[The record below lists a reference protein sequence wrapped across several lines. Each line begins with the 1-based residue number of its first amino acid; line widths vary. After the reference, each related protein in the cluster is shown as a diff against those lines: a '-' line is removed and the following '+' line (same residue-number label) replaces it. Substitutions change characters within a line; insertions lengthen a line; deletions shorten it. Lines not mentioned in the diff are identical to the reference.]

1 MSKQPIPD
9 LSTFYYWENF
19 NYVLGYVKKQYQ
31 NLLSDSEILFIQEF
45 ENLSKESQCLYLRLA
60 SRRALW
66 FREEKLTY
74 VEISN
79 IPLRLNELGENG
91 FIRFASKLDSVD
103 LGSILSVF
111 SKKECIAL
119 TSKIAHFPKFT
130 STIAKEHL
138 VDLCKPFGNEL
149 LQELNVMTSR
159 LICPV
164 QLEYFTFIQFLFFG
178 TKFRDMSE
186 FVIRD
191 LGHRQYVV
199 VNEEEFIPYFHSRK
213 EAIEKWKISI
223 WSERFQELS
232 KDSESTYE
240 LVESWNQDILPMYED
255 ISDVAMGSFERA
267 LFSLGRWLERLCYM
281 ELALDIYEPSFS
293 CLSLERRVRILAKLK
308 RIDEAL
314 LLAKL
319 GLEIAFS
326 PKETHFFEDFILK
339 QNSKKHIKVVT
350 QSLKSSPTLLIDIK
364 WKGNVEMGVM
374 HYFENMGYSAH
385 FTENHL
391 WKNVLGILCW
401 DLVFDEKQTG
411 IHHPFQW
418 APSHYSSEGFT
429 LGKEK
434 DFEDKISLL
443 GSIDSFIIYALE
455 IKENHEGKLNPLI
468 DWYTLDI
475 QLIRELVHIVPFES
489 LSKVLRYL
497 WTHLSTHAKGFP
509 DLFIFKDSEYQFIEV
524 KSPTD
529 HLSAIQY
536 FWHDFLIKSGIKFE
550 LYRVVWMD

>member
-1 MSKQPIPD
+1 MIQQPIPD
-9 LSTFYYWENF
+9 LSPFYYWENF

-31 NLLSDSEILFIQEF
+31 NLLSGSEIIFIQDF
-45 ENLSKESQCLYLRLA
+45 ENLPKESQCLYLRLA

-66 FREEKLTY
+66 FREEKLSY
-74 VEISN
+74 GEISQ
-79 IPLRLNELGENG
+79 ISLRINELVENG
-91 FIRFASKLDSVD
+91 FVRFVSTQDSVN
-103 LGSILSVF
+103 LGPILSVF

-119 TSKIAHFPKFT
+119 ASKLAHFPTYASNISKDD
-130 STIAKEHL
+130 L
-138 VDLCKPFGNEL
+138 VHLCKPFSNEL
-149 LQELNVMTSR
+149 LQQLNEISAR

-191 LGHRQYVV
+191 LGHRQYVE
-199 VNEEEFIPYFHSRK
+199 VNEEEFIPYFQTRK
-213 EAIEKWKISI
+213 EAMEKWKISL
-223 WSERFQELS
+223 WRERFQELS
-232 KDSESTYE
+232 KDSGSIYE
-240 LVESWNQDILPMYED
+240 LVGSWNQDILPMYED
-255 ISDVAMGSFERA
+255 ISDVAIGSFERA
-267 LFSLGRWLERLCYM
+267 LFSLGRWLERLGYM
-281 ELALDIYEPSFS
+281 ELALDIYEPS
-293 CLSLERRVRILAKLK
+293 LSGLSFERRVRILAKLK
-308 RIDEAL
+308 RIEEAL

-319 GLEIAFS
+319 GLEFGFS

-339 QNSKKHIKVVT
+339 QNSKKHIKAVT
-350 QSLKSSPTLLIDIK
+350 QSLKLSPTLLIDIK
-364 WKGNVEMGVM
+364 WKGNVEMGVIQ
-374 HYFENMGYSAH
+374 YFENLGYSAH

-391 WKNVLGILCW
+391 WKNILGILCW

-434 DFEDKISLL
+434 DFEEKIGLLASLDL
-443 GSIDSFIIYALE
+443 FFAHALQ
-455 IKENHEGKLNPLI
+455 IKKNHEGKLNPLI

-475 QLIRELVHIVPFES
+475 ELIRELVHRVPQES
-489 LSKVLRYL
+489 LAQVLRYL

-509 DLFIFKDSEYQFIEV
+509 DLFVFKDSEYQFIEV

-536 FWHDFLIKSGIKFE
+536 FWHDFLIKKGIKFE
-550 LYRVVWMD
+550 LYRVAWVD

>member
-1 MSKQPIPD
+1 MIQQPIPD
-9 LSTFYYWENF
+9 LSPFYYWENF

-31 NLLSDSEILFIQEF
+31 NLLSDSEIIFIQDF
-45 ENLSKESQCLYLRLA
+45 ENLPKESQCLYLRLA
-60 SRRALW
+60 SRRATW
-66 FREEKLTY
+66 FREEKLNY
-74 VEISN
+74 GEISQ
-79 IPLRLNELGENG
+79 ISLRINELVENG
-91 FIRFASKLDSVD
+91 FVRFVSTQDSAN
-103 LGSILSVF
+103 LGPILSIF

-119 TSKIAHFPKFT
+119 ASKLANFPKYT
-130 STIAKEHL
+130 SNISKDDL
-138 VDLCKPFGNEL
+138 VNLCKPFGIEL
-149 LQELNVMTSR
+149 FQELTEITSR
-159 LICPV
+159 LICLV

-191 LGHRQYVV
+191 LGHRQYVE
-199 VNEEEFIPYFHSRK
+199 VNEEEFIPYFQTRK
-213 EAIEKWKISI
+213 EAIEKWKISL
-223 WSERFQELS
+223 WRERFQELS
-232 KDSESTYE
+232 RDSASTYE
-240 LVESWNQDILPMYED
+240 LVGSWNQDILPMYED
-255 ISDVAMGSFERA
+255 ISDVAIGSFERA
-267 LFSLGRWLERLCYM
+267 LFSLGRWLERLGFLEM
-281 ELALDIYEPSFS
+281 ALDIYEPSLS
-293 CLSLERRVRILAKLK
+293 SLSLERRVRILAKLK
-308 RIDEAL
+308 RIEEAL
-314 LLAKL
+314 MWANV

-326 PKETHFFEDFILK
+326 PKEIHFFEDFILK
-339 QNSKKHIKVVT
+339 QNSKKHIKAVT

-374 HYFENMGYSAH
+374 HYFENLGYSAH

-391 WKNVLGILCW
+391 WKNVLGLISW
-401 DLVFDEKQTG
+401 DLIFDEKQTG
-411 IHHPFQW
+411 MHHPFQW
-418 APSHYSSEGFT
+418 APSHYSSDGFT

-475 QLIRELVHIVPFES
+475 QLIRELVLRVPFES
-489 LSKVLRYL
+489 LSTILRYL

-536 FWHDFLIKSGIKFE
+536 FWHDYLIKAGIETE
-550 LYRVVWMD
+550 LYRVVWID

>member
-74 VEISN
+74 VEISI

-191 LGHRQYVV
+191 LGHRQYVE
-199 VNEEEFIPYFHSRK
+199 VNEEEFIPYFQTRK
-213 EAIEKWKISI
+213 EAMEKWKISL
-223 WSERFQELS
+223 WRERFQELS
-232 KDSESTYE
+232 KDSGSTYE
-240 LVESWNQDILPMYED
+240 LVGSWNQDILPMYED
-255 ISDVAMGSFERA
+255 ISDVAIGSFERA
-267 LFSLGRWLERLCYM
+267 LFSLGRWLERLGHM
-281 ELALDIYEPSFS
+281 ELALDIYEPS
-293 CLSLERRVRILAKLK
+293 LSGLSFERRVRILAKLK
-308 RIDEAL
+308 RIEEAL

-319 GLEIAFS
+319 GLEFGFS

-339 QNSKKHIKVVT
+339 QNSKKHIKAVT
-350 QSLKSSPTLLIDIK
+350 QSLKLSPTLLIDIK
-364 WKGNVEMGVM
+364 WKGNVEMGVIQ
-374 HYFENMGYSAH
+374 YFENLGYSAH

-391 WKNVLGILCW
+391 WKNILGILCW

-434 DFEDKISLL
+434 DFEEKIGLLASLDL
-443 GSIDSFIIYALE
+443 FFAHALQ
-455 IKENHEGKLNPLI
+455 IKKNHEGKLNPLI

-475 QLIRELVHIVPFES
+475 ELIRELVHRVPQES
-489 LSKVLRYL
+489 LAQVLRYL

-509 DLFIFKDSEYQFIEV
+509 DLFVFKDSEYQFIEV

>member
-1 MSKQPIPD
+1 MIQQPIPD
-9 LSTFYYWENF
+9 LSPFYYWENF

-31 NLLSDSEILFIQEF
+31 NLLSGSEIIFIQDF

-60 SRRALW
+60 SRRACW
-66 FREEKLTY
+66 FREEKLSY
-74 VEISN
+74 GEISQ
-79 IPLRLNELGENG
+79 ISLRINELVENG
-91 FIRFASKLDSVD
+91 FVRFVSTQDSVN
-103 LGSILSVF
+103 LGPILSVF

-119 TSKIAHFPKFT
+119 VSKLPHFPKYP
-130 STIAKEHL
+130 SNISKDDL
-138 VDLCKPFGNEL
+138 VHLCKPFGNEL
-149 LQELNVMTSR
+149 LQQLNEISAR

-191 LGHRQYVV
+191 LGHRQYVE
-199 VNEEEFIPYFHSRK
+199 VNEEEFIPYFQTRK
-213 EAIEKWKISI
+213 EAMEKWKISL
-223 WSERFQELS
+223 WRERFQELS
-232 KDSESTYE
+232 KDSASTYE
-240 LVESWNQDILPMYED
+240 LVGSWNQDILPMYED
-255 ISDVAMGSFERA
+255 ISDVAIGSFERA
-267 LFSLGRWLERLCYM
+267 LFSLGRWLERLGHM
-281 ELALDIYEPSFS
+281 ELALDIYEPS
-293 CLSLERRVRILAKLK
+293 LSGLSFERRVRILAKLK
-308 RIDEAL
+308 RIEEAL

-319 GLEIAFS
+319 GLEFGFS

-339 QNSKKHIKVVT
+339 QNSKKHIKAVT
-350 QSLKSSPTLLIDIK
+350 QSLKLSPTLLINIK
-364 WKGNVEMGVM
+364 WKGNVEMGVIQ
-374 HYFENMGYSAH
+374 YFENLGYSAH

-391 WKNVLGILCW
+391 WKNILGILCW

-434 DFEDKISLL
+434 DFEEKIGLLASLDL
-443 GSIDSFIIYALE
+443 FFAHALQ
-455 IKENHEGKLNPLI
+455 IKKTHEGKLNPLI

-475 QLIRELVHIVPFES
+475 ELIRELVHRVPQES
-489 LSKVLRYL
+489 LAQVLRYL

-509 DLFIFKDSEYQFIEV
+509 DLFVFKDSEYQFIEV

-536 FWHDFLIKSGIKFE
+536 FWHDFLINKGIKFE
-550 LYRVVWMD
+550 LYRVAWVD

>member
-74 VEISN
+74 VEISI

-223 WSERFQELS
+223 WRERFQELS

-267 LFSLGRWLERLCYM
+267 LFSLGRWLERLGHM
-281 ELALDIYEPSFS
+281 ELALDIYEPS
-293 CLSLERRVRILAKLK
+293 LSGLSFERRVRILAKLK
-308 RIDEAL
+308 RIEEAL

-319 GLEIAFS
+319 GLEFGFS

-339 QNSKKHIKVVT
+339 QNSKKHIKAVT
-350 QSLKSSPTLLIDIK
+350 QSLKLSPTLLIDIK
-364 WKGNVEMGVM
+364 WKGNVEMGVIQ
-374 HYFENMGYSAH
+374 YFENLGYSAH

-391 WKNVLGILCW
+391 WKNILGILCW

-434 DFEDKISLL
+434 DFEEKIGLLASLDL
-443 GSIDSFIIYALE
+443 FFAHALQ
-455 IKENHEGKLNPLI
+455 IKKNHEGKLNPLI

-475 QLIRELVHIVPFES
+475 ELIRELVHRVPQES
-489 LSKVLRYL
+489 LAQVLRYL

-509 DLFIFKDSEYQFIEV
+509 DLFVFKDSEYQFIEV

-536 FWHDFLIKSGIKFE
+536 FWHDFLINKGIKFE
-550 LYRVVWMD
+550 LYRVAWVD

>member
-1 MSKQPIPD
+1 MIQKPIPD
-9 LSTFYYWENF
+9 LSPFYYWENF

-31 NLLSDSEILFIQEF
+31 NLLSDSEITFIQDF

-60 SRRALW
+60 SRRATW
-66 FREEKLTY
+66 FREEKLSY
-74 VEISN
+74 GEISN
-79 IPLRLNELGENG
+79 IPLCLNELGENG
-91 FIRFASKLDSVD
+91 FIRFASTQDSVN
-103 LGSILSVF
+103 LGPILSVF

-119 TSKIAHFPKFT
+119 ASNLPHFPKYP
-130 STIAKEHL
+130 SNISKDDL
-138 VDLCKPFGNEL
+138 VDLCKPFGIEILKEMNKI
-149 LQELNVMTSR
+149 SGR

-191 LGHRQYVV
+191 LGHRQYVE
-199 VNEEEFIPYFHSRK
+199 VNEEEFIPYFQSRK
-213 EAIEKWKISI
+213 EAVEKWKISL
-223 WSERFQELS
+223 WRERFQELS
-232 KDSESTYE
+232 KDSASTFE
-240 LVESWNQDILPMYED
+240 LVESWNQDILPMYDD
-255 ISDVAMGSFERA
+255 ISDVAVGSFERA
-267 LFSLGRWLERLCYM
+267 LFSLGRWLERLGFLEM
-281 ELALDIYEPSFS
+281 ALDIYEPSLS
-293 CLSLERRVRILAKLK
+293 GLSLERRVRILAKLK
-308 RIDEAL
+308 RIEEAL
-314 LLAKL
+314 MWANV
-319 GLEIAFS
+319 GIEIAFS
-326 PKETHFFEDFILK
+326 PKEIHFFEDFIIK
-339 QNSKKHIKVVT
+339 QNSKKHIKAVT

-374 HYFENMGYSAH
+374 HYFENLGYSAH

-391 WKNVLGILCW
+391 WKNILGIIGW
-401 DLVFDEKQTG
+401 DLIFDEKQTG
-411 IHHPFQW
+411 MHHPFQW
-418 APSHYSSEGFT
+418 APSHYSSDGFT
-429 LGKEK
+429 IGKEK

-475 QLIRELVHIVPFES
+475 QLIRELVRRVPFES
-489 LSKVLRYL
+489 LSTVLRYL

-529 HLSAIQY
+529 HLSAIQH
-536 FWHDFLIKSGIKFE
+536 FWHDYLKRTGIETE
-550 LYRVVWMD
+550 LYRVVWID

>member
-31 NLLSDSEILFIQEF
+31 NLLSDSEIIFIQDF
-45 ENLSKESQCLYLRLA
+45 ENLPKESQCLYLRLA

-111 SKKECIAL
+111 SKKECISL
-119 TSKIAHFPKFT
+119 TSKLAHFPKYS
-130 STIAKEHL
+130 STISKDHL
-138 VDLCKPFGNEL
+138 VDLCKPFSYEIM
-149 LQELNVMTSR
+149 QVLNGMAGQ

-191 LGHRQYVV
+191 LGHRQYVAV
-199 VNEEEFIPYFHSRK
+199 DEEEFVPYFQSRK
-213 EAIEKWKISI
+213 EAIEKWKISL
-223 WSERFQELS
+223 WRENFYEMS
-232 KDSESTYE
+232 KDSASIDE
-240 LVESWNQDILPMYED
+240 LVQSWNQDILPMYVD

-267 LFSLGRWLERLCYM
+267 LFSLGRWLERLGYM
-281 ELALDIYEPSFS
+281 ELALDIYEPSLS
-293 CLSLERRVRILAKLK
+293 GLSLERRVRILAKLK
-308 RIDEAL
+308 RMEEAL

-319 GLEIAFS
+319 GLEIGFS
-326 PKETHFFEDFILK
+326 PKETHFFEDFVLK
-339 QNSKKHIKVVT
+339 QNSKKHIKAVT
-350 QSLKSSPTLLIDIK
+350 QSLKLSPTLLIDIK
-364 WKGNVEMGVM
+364 WKGNVELGVID
-374 HYFENMGYSAH
+374 YFENMGYSAH

-418 APSHYSSEGFT
+418 APSHYSSDGFT

-434 DFEDKISLL
+434 DFEEKMGLLASL
-443 GSIDSFIIYALE
+443 DSLIAHALY

-475 QLIRELVHIVPFES
+475 ELIRELVRRVPQES
-489 LSKVLRYL
+489 LAHVFRYL

-509 DLFIFKDSEYQFIEV
+509 DLFVYKDSEYQFIEV

-550 LYRVVWMD
+550 LYRVIWMD

>member
-31 NLLSDSEILFIQEF
+31 NLLSDSEIIFIQDF
-45 ENLSKESQCLYLRLA
+45 ENLPKESQCLYLRLA

-79 IPLRLNELGENG
+79 ISLSLDELGEKG

-119 TSKIAHFPKFT
+119 TSKLAHFPKYS
-130 STIAKEHL
+130 STISKDHL
-138 VDLCKPFGNEL
+138 VDLCKPFSYEIMQLLNEMAG
-149 LQELNVMTSR
+149 Q

-191 LGHRQYVV
+191 LGHRQYVAV
-199 VNEEEFIPYFHSRK
+199 DEEEFVPYFQSRK
-213 EAIEKWKISI
+213 EAVEKWKISL
-223 WSERFQELS
+223 WRENFYEMS
-232 KDSESTYE
+232 KDPASIDE
-240 LVESWNQDILPMYED
+240 LVQSWNQDILPMYVD

-267 LFSLGRWLERLCYM
+267 LFSLGRWLERLGHL
-281 ELALDIYEPSFS
+281 ELALDIYEPSLS
-293 CLSLERRVRILAKLK
+293 GLSLERRVRILAKLK
-308 RIDEAL
+308 RIEEAL

-319 GLEIAFS
+319 GLEIGFP
-326 PKETHFFEDFILK
+326 PKETHFFEDFVLK
-339 QNSKKHIKVVT
+339 QNSKKHIKAVT
-350 QSLKSSPTLLIDIK
+350 QSLKLSPTLLIDIK
-364 WKGNVEMGVM
+364 WKGNVELGVID
-374 HYFENMGYSAH
+374 YFENMGYSAH

-401 DLVFDEKQTG
+401 DLVFDENQTG

-434 DFEDKISLL
+434 DFEEKMGLLASLDL
-443 GSIDSFIIYALE
+443 FFAHALH

-468 DWYTLDI
+468 DWYTFDI
-475 QLIRELVHIVPFES
+475 ELIKELVHRVPQES
-489 LSKVLRYL
+489 LAHVLRYL

-509 DLFIFKDSEYQFIEV
+509 DLFVFKDSEYQFIEV

-536 FWHDFLIKSGIKFE
+536 FWHDFLIKTGIKFE
-550 LYRVVWMD
+550 LYRVAWAD

>member
-1 MSKQPIPD
+1 MIKQPIPD
-9 LSTFYYWENF
+9 LSPFYYWENF
-19 NYVLGYVKKQYQ
+19 NYVLGYVKKQYK
-31 NLLSDSEILFIQEF
+31 NLLSDSEIIFIHDF
-45 ENLSKESQCLYLRLA
+45 ENLPKESQCLYLRLA

-79 IPLRLNELGENG
+79 ISLSLDELGEKG
-91 FIRFASKLDSVD
+91 FIRFASTQDSINLV
-103 LGSILSVF
+103 SILSVF

-119 TSKIAHFPKFT
+119 TSKLAHFPKYS
-130 STIAKEHL
+130 STISKEHL
-138 VDLCKPFGNEL
+138 VDLCRPFSLEIM
-149 LQELNVMTSR
+149 QVLNGIASR

-191 LGHRQYVV
+191 LGHRQYVA
-199 VNEEEFIPYFHSRK
+199 VNEEEFVPYFQTRK
-213 EAIEKWKISI
+213 EAVEKWKISL
-223 WSERFQELS
+223 WRENFYEMS
-232 KDSESTYE
+232 KDPASIDE
-240 LVESWNQDILPMYED
+240 LVQSWNQDILPMYVD

-267 LFSLGRWLERLCYM
+267 LFSLGRWLERHGCM
-281 ELALDIYEPSFS
+281 ELALDIYEPSLS
-293 CLSLERRVRILAKLK
+293 GLSLERRVRILAKLK
-308 RIDEAL
+308 RIEAAL

-319 GLEIAFS
+319 GLEIGFS

-339 QNSKKHIKVVT
+339 QNSKKHIKAVT
-350 QSLKSSPTLLIDIK
+350 QSLKLSPTILIDIK
-364 WKGNVEMGVM
+364 WKGNVELGVID
-374 HYFENMGYSAH
+374 YFENMGYSAH

-401 DLVFDEKQTG
+401 DLVFDENQTG

-429 LGKEK
+429 VGKEK
-434 DFEDKISLL
+434 DFEEKMGLLASLDL
-443 GSIDSFIIYALE
+443 FFAHALH

-475 QLIRELVHIVPFES
+475 ELIRELVHRVPQES
-489 LSKVLRYL
+489 LALVLRYL

-509 DLFIFKDSEYQFIEV
+509 DLFVFKDSEYQFIEV

-536 FWHDFLIKSGIKFE
+536 FWHDFLIKTGVKFE
-550 LYRVVWMD
+550 LYRVAWTD

>member
-267 LFSLGRWLERLCYM
+267 LFSLGRWLERLGCM
-281 ELALDIYEPSFS
+281 EL
-293 CLSLERRVRILAKLK
+293 
-308 RIDEAL
+308 
-314 LLAKL
+314 
-319 GLEIAFS
+319 
-326 PKETHFFEDFILK
+326 
-339 QNSKKHIKVVT
+339 
-350 QSLKSSPTLLIDIK
+350 
-364 WKGNVEMGVM
+364 
-374 HYFENMGYSAH
+374 
-385 FTENHL
+385 
-391 WKNVLGILCW
+391 
-401 DLVFDEKQTG
+401 
-411 IHHPFQW
+411 
-418 APSHYSSEGFT
+418 
-429 LGKEK
+429 
-434 DFEDKISLL
+434 
-443 GSIDSFIIYALE
+443 
-455 IKENHEGKLNPLI
+455 
-468 DWYTLDI
+468 TLDK
-475 QLIRELVHIVPFES
+475 
-489 LSKVLRYL
+489 LSKG
-497 WTHLSTHAKGFP
+497 T
-509 DLFIFKDSEYQFIEV
+509 I
-524 KSPTD
+524 
-529 HLSAIQY
+529 
-536 FWHDFLIKSGIKFE
+536 
-550 LYRVVWMD
+550 

>member
-9 LSTFYYWENF
+9 LAPFYYWENF

-31 NLLSDSEILFIQEF
+31 NLLSDSENSFIRDF
-45 ENLSKESQCLYLRLA
+45 ENLPKESQCLYLRLA

-66 FREEKLTY
+66 FREEKLSY

-91 FIRFASKLDSVD
+91 FVRFASTLDSVD

-119 TSKIAHFPKFT
+119 TSTLASFPTYAT
-130 STIAKEHL
+130 SISKDDL
-138 VDLCKPFGNEL
+138 VNLCKPFSSEIMQG
-149 LQELNVMTSR
+149 LNGMAGR
-159 LICPV
+159 LICPG

-191 LGHRQYVV
+191 LGHRQYVA
-199 VNEEEFIPYFHSRK
+199 VNEEELVPYFQTRK
-213 EAIEKWKISI
+213 EAIEKWKISL
-223 WSERFQELS
+223 WRENFHEKS
-232 KDSESTYE
+232 KDSTSIFE
-240 LVESWNQDILPMYED
+240 LVQSWNLEILPMLPT
-255 ISDVAMGSFERA
+255 ISDVAVGSFERA
-267 LFSLGRWLERLCYM
+267 LFSLGRWLERQGYL
-281 ELALDIYEPSFS
+281 ELALDIYEPSLS

-308 RIDEAL
+308 RIEEAL
-314 LLAKL
+314 MLANV
-319 GLEIAFS
+319 GLELSVS

-339 QNSKKHIKVVT
+339 QNSKRHIKAVT
-350 QSLKSSPTLLIDIK
+350 QSLKSSPTLLIDIQ
-364 WKGNVEMGVM
+364 WKGNVEMGVIQ
-374 HYFENMGYSAH
+374 YFENLGYSAH

-391 WKNVLGILCW
+391 WKNILGLIGW
-401 DLVFDEKQTG
+401 DLIFDKNQTG
-411 IHHPFQW
+411 MHHPFQW
-418 APSHYSSEGFT
+418 APSHYSSDGFT
-429 LGKEK
+429 VGKEK
-434 DFEDKISLL
+434 DFEEKICLL
-443 GSIDSFIIYALE
+443 ASPDIFMAHASE
-455 IKENHEGKLNPLI
+455 IMKNHEGKLNPLI

-475 QLIRELVHIVPFES
+475 PLILELVRQISFES

-497 WTHLSTHAKGFP
+497 WTHVSTHAKGFP

-536 FWHDFLIKSGIKFE
+536 FWHDFLRKAGIE
-550 LYRVVWMD
+550 TQLCRVVWTD

>member
-1 MSKQPIPD
+1 MIQKPIPD
-9 LSTFYYWENF
+9 LSPFYYWENF

-31 NLLSDSEILFIQEF
+31 NLLSDSEITFIQDF

-60 SRRALW
+60 SRRATW
-66 FREEKLTY
+66 FREEKLSY
-74 VEISN
+74 GEISN
-79 IPLRLNELGENG
+79 IPLCLNELGENG
-91 FIRFASKLDSVD
+91 FIRFASTQDSVN
-103 LGSILSVF
+103 LGPILSVF

-119 TSKIAHFPKFT
+119 ASNLPHFPKYP
-130 STIAKEHL
+130 SNISKDDL
-138 VDLCKPFGNEL
+138 VDLCKPFGIEILKEMNKIS
-149 LQELNVMTSR
+149 TR

-191 LGHRQYVV
+191 LGLRQYVE
-199 VNEEEFIPYFHSRK
+199 VNEEEFIPYFQTRK
-213 EAIEKWKISI
+213 EAVEKWKISL
-223 WSERFQELS
+223 WRERFQELS
-232 KDSESTYE
+232 KDSASTFE
-240 LVESWNQDILPMYED
+240 LVESWNQDILPMYDD
-255 ISDVAMGSFERA
+255 ISDVALGSFERA
-267 LFSLGRWLERLCYM
+267 LFSLGRWLERLGFLEM
-281 ELALDIYEPSFS
+281 ALDIYEPSLS
-293 CLSLERRVRILAKLK
+293 SLSLERRVRILAKLK
-308 RIDEAL
+308 RIEEAL
-314 LLAKL
+314 MWANV
-319 GLEIAFS
+319 GIEIAFS
-326 PKETHFFEDFILK
+326 PKEIHFFEDFILK
-339 QNSKKHIKVVT
+339 QNSKKHIKAVT

-374 HYFENMGYSAH
+374 HYFENLGYSAH

-391 WKNVLGILCW
+391 WKNILGIIGW
-401 DLVFDEKQTG
+401 DLIFDENQTG
-411 IHHPFQW
+411 MHHPFQW
-418 APSHYSSEGFT
+418 APSHYSSDVFT
-429 LGKEK
+429 IGKEK

-475 QLIRELVHIVPFES
+475 QLIRELVHRVPFES
-489 LSKVLRYL
+489 LSTVLRYL

-536 FWHDFLIKSGIKFE
+536 FWHDYLKRTGIETE
-550 LYRVVWMD
+550 LYRVVWID

>member
-1 MSKQPIPD
+1 M
-9 LSTFYYWENF
+9 
-19 NYVLGYVKKQYQ
+19 
-31 NLLSDSEILFIQEF
+31 
-45 ENLSKESQCLYLRLA
+45 
-60 SRRALW
+60 
-66 FREEKLTY
+66 
-74 VEISN
+74 
-79 IPLRLNELGENG
+79 GENG

-111 SKKECIAL
+111 SKKECISL
-119 TSKIAHFPKFT
+119 TSKLAHFPKYS
-130 STIAKEHL
+130 STISKDHL
-138 VDLCKPFGNEL
+138 VDLCKPFSYEIM
-149 LQELNVMTSR
+149 QVLNGMAGQ

-191 LGHRQYVV
+191 LGHRQYVAV
-199 VNEEEFIPYFHSRK
+199 DEEEFVPYFQSRK
-213 EAIEKWKISI
+213 EAIEKWKISL
-223 WSERFQELS
+223 WRENFYEMS
-232 KDSESTYE
+232 KDSASIDE
-240 LVESWNQDILPMYED
+240 LVQSWNQDILPMYVD

-267 LFSLGRWLERLCYM
+267 LFSLGRWLERLGYM
-281 ELALDIYEPSFS
+281 ELALDIYEPSLS
-293 CLSLERRVRILAKLK
+293 GLSLERRVRILAKLK
-308 RIDEAL
+308 RMEEAL

-319 GLEIAFS
+319 GLEIGFS
-326 PKETHFFEDFILK
+326 PKETHFFEDFVLK
-339 QNSKKHIKVVT
+339 QNSKKHIKAVT
-350 QSLKSSPTLLIDIK
+350 QSLKLSPTLLIDIK
-364 WKGNVEMGVM
+364 WKGNVELGVID
-374 HYFENMGYSAH
+374 YFENMGYSAH

-418 APSHYSSEGFT
+418 APSHYSSDGFT

-434 DFEDKISLL
+434 DFEEKMGLLASL
-443 GSIDSFIIYALE
+443 DSLIAHALY

-475 QLIRELVHIVPFES
+475 ELIRELVRRVPQES
-489 LSKVLRYL
+489 LAHVFRYL

-509 DLFIFKDSEYQFIEV
+509 DLFVYKDSEYQFIEV

-550 LYRVVWMD
+550 LYRVIWMD

>member
-199 VNEEEFIPYFHSRK
+199 VNEEEFIPYFQSRK

-223 WSERFQELS
+223 WRERFQELS

-267 LFSLGRWLERLCYM
+267 LFSLGRWLERLGYM

-475 QLIRELVHIVPFES
+475 QLIQ
-489 LSKVLRYL
+489 VLL
-497 WTHLSTHAKGFP
+497 
-509 DLFIFKDSEYQFIEV
+509 
-524 KSPTD
+524 
-529 HLSAIQY
+529 
-536 FWHDFLIKSGIKFE
+536 
-550 LYRVVWMD
+550 

>member
-1 MSKQPIPD
+1 MSKKPISD

-31 NLLSDSEILFIQEF
+31 NLLSDSEIIFIQDF
-45 ENLSKESQCLYLRLA
+45 ENLPKESQCLYLRLA

-79 IPLRLNELGENG
+79 ISLSLDELGEKG
-91 FIRFASKLDSVD
+91 FIRFASKLDFVD

-119 TSKIAHFPKFT
+119 TSKLAHFPKYS
-130 STIAKEHL
+130 STISKDHL
-138 VDLCKPFGNEL
+138 VDLCKPFSYEIM
-149 LQELNVMTSR
+149 QVLNGIASR

-191 LGHRQYVV
+191 LGHRQYVAV
-199 VNEEEFIPYFHSRK
+199 DEEEFVPYFQSRK
-213 EAIEKWKISI
+213 EAVEKWKISL
-223 WSERFQELS
+223 WRENFYEMS
-232 KDSESTYE
+232 KDPATIDE
-240 LVESWNQDILPMYED
+240 LVQSWNRDILPMYVD

-267 LFSLGRWLERLCYM
+267 LFSLGRWLERLGHL
-281 ELALDIYEPSFS
+281 ELALDIYEPSLS
-293 CLSLERRVRILAKLK
+293 GLSLERRVRILAKLK
-308 RIDEAL
+308 RIEEAL

-319 GLEIAFS
+319 GLEIGFS
-326 PKETHFFEDFILK
+326 PKETHFFNDFILK
-339 QNSKKHIKVVT
+339 QNSKKHIKAVT
-350 QSLKSSPTLLIDIK
+350 QSLKLSPTLLIDIK
-364 WKGNVEMGVM
+364 WKGNVELGVID
-374 HYFENMGYSAH
+374 YFENLGYSAH

-391 WKNVLGILCW
+391 WKNILGILCW
-401 DLVFDEKQTG
+401 DLVFDENQTG

-434 DFEDKISLL
+434 DFEEKMGLLASLDL
-443 GSIDSFIIYALE
+443 FFAHALH

-475 QLIRELVHIVPFES
+475 ELIRELVHRVPQES
-489 LSKVLRYL
+489 LALVLRYL

-509 DLFIFKDSEYQFIEV
+509 DLFVFKDSEYQFIEV

-536 FWHDFLIKSGIKFE
+536 FWHDFLIKTGIKFE
-550 LYRVVWMD
+550 LYRVAWAD

>member
-1 MSKQPIPD
+1 MIQQPIPD
-9 LSTFYYWENF
+9 LSPFYYWENF

-31 NLLSDSEILFIQEF
+31 NLLSGSEIIFIQDF
-45 ENLSKESQCLYLRLA
+45 ENLPKESQCLYLRLA
-60 SRRALW
+60 SRRARW
-66 FREEKLTY
+66 FREEKLSY
-74 VEISN
+74 GEISQ
-79 IPLRLNELGENG
+79 ISLRINELVENG
-91 FIRFASKLDSVD
+91 FVRFVSTQDSVN
-103 LGSILSVF
+103 LGPILSVF

-119 TSKIAHFPKFT
+119 VSKLPHFPKYP
-130 STIAKEHL
+130 SNISKDDL
-138 VDLCKPFGNEL
+138 VHLCKPFGNEL
-149 LQELNVMTSR
+149 LQQLNEISAR

-191 LGHRQYVV
+191 LGHRQYVE
-199 VNEEEFIPYFHSRK
+199 VNEEEFIPYFQTRK
-213 EAIEKWKISI
+213 EAMEKWKISL
-223 WSERFQELS
+223 WRERFQELS
-232 KDSESTYE
+232 KDSASTYE
-240 LVESWNQDILPMYED
+240 LVGSWNQDILPMYED
-255 ISDVAMGSFERA
+255 ISDVAIGSFERA
-267 LFSLGRWLERLCYM
+267 LFSLGRWLERLGHM
-281 ELALDIYEPSFS
+281 ELALDIYEPS
-293 CLSLERRVRILAKLK
+293 LSGLSFERRVRILAKLK
-308 RIDEAL
+308 RIEEAL

-319 GLEIAFS
+319 GLEFGFS

-339 QNSKKHIKVVT
+339 QNSKKHIKAVT
-350 QSLKSSPTLLIDIK
+350 QSLKLSPTLLIDIK
-364 WKGNVEMGVM
+364 WKGNVEMGVIQ
-374 HYFENMGYSAH
+374 YFENLGYSAH

-391 WKNVLGILCW
+391 WKNILGILCW

-434 DFEDKISLL
+434 DFEEKIGLLASLDL
-443 GSIDSFIIYALE
+443 FFAHALQ
-455 IKENHEGKLNPLI
+455 IKKTHEGKLNPLI

-475 QLIRELVHIVPFES
+475 ELIRELVHRVPQES
-489 LSKVLRYL
+489 LAQVLRYL

-509 DLFIFKDSEYQFIEV
+509 DLFVFKDSEYQFIEV

-536 FWHDFLIKSGIKFE
+536 FWHDFLIHKGIKFE
-550 LYRVVWMD
+550 LYRVAWVD

>member
-1 MSKQPIPD
+1 MIKQPIPD
-9 LSTFYYWENF
+9 LSPFYYWENF
-19 NYVLGYVKKQYQ
+19 NYVLGYVKKQYK
-31 NLLSDSEILFIQEF
+31 NLLSDSEIIFIHDF
-45 ENLSKESQCLYLRLA
+45 ENLPKESQCLYLRLA

-79 IPLRLNELGENG
+79 ISLSLDELGEKG
-91 FIRFASKLDSVD
+91 FIRFASTPDSNNLV
-103 LGSILSVF
+103 SILSVF

-119 TSKIAHFPKFT
+119 TSKIAHFPT
-130 STIAKEHL
+130 YASTISKEHL
-138 VDLCKPFGNEL
+138 VDLCKPFSYEIM
-149 LQELNVMTSR
+149 QVLNGMASR

-164 QLEYFTFIQFLFFG
+164 QLENFTFIQFLFFG

-191 LGHRQYVV
+191 LGHRQYVA
-199 VNEEEFIPYFHSRK
+199 VNEEEFVPYFQTRK
-213 EAIEKWKISI
+213 EAIEKWKISL
-223 WSERFQELS
+223 WRENFYEMSKDPALTQEL
-232 KDSESTYE
+232 
-240 LVESWNQDILPMYED
+240 VQSWNQDILPMYVD
-255 ISDVAMGSFERA
+255 ISDLAMGSFERA
-267 LFSLGRWLERLCYM
+267 LFSLGRWLERLGCM
-281 ELALDIYEPSFS
+281 ELALDIYEPSLS
-293 CLSLERRVRILAKLK
+293 GLSLERRVRILAKLK
-308 RIDEAL
+308 RTEEAL

-319 GLEIAFS
+319 GLEIGFS

-339 QNSKKHIKVVT
+339 QNSKKHIKAVT
-350 QSLKSSPTLLIDIK
+350 QSLKLSPTILIDIK
-364 WKGNVEMGVM
+364 WKGNVELGVID
-374 HYFENMGYSAH
+374 YFENMGYSAH

-401 DLVFDEKQTG
+401 DLVFDENQTG

-434 DFEDKISLL
+434 DFEEKMGLLASLDL
-443 GSIDSFIIYALE
+443 FFAHALH

-475 QLIRELVHIVPFES
+475 ELIRELVLRVPQES
-489 LSKVLRYL
+489 LAFVLRYL

-509 DLFIFKDSEYQFIEV
+509 DLFVFKDSEYQFIEV

-536 FWHDFLIKSGIKFE
+536 FWHDFLIKTGIKFE
-550 LYRVVWMD
+550 LYRVAWAD

>member
-1 MSKQPIPD
+1 MIQQLIPD
-9 LSTFYYWENF
+9 LSPFYYWENF

-31 NLLSDSEILFIQEF
+31 NLLSDSEIIFIQDF
-45 ENLSKESQCLYLRLA
+45 ENLPKESQCLYLRLA

-74 VEISN
+74 VEISD
-79 IPLRLNELGENG
+79 ITLRLNELGEKG

-103 LGSILSVF
+103 LGPILSVF
-111 SKKECIAL
+111 SKKECITL
-119 TSKIAHFPKFT
+119 TSKLAHFPKYP
-130 STIAKEHL
+130 SNISKDDL
-138 VDLCKPFGNEL
+138 VNLCKAFGIEL
-149 LQELNVMTSR
+149 LQGLSEMAGR

-191 LGHRQYVV
+191 LGHRQYVE
-199 VNEEEFIPYFHSRK
+199 VNEEEFVPYFQTRK
-213 EAIEKWKISI
+213 EAVEKWKISL
-223 WSERFQELS
+223 WRENFHEMS
-232 KDSESTYE
+232 KDPASIDE
-240 LVESWNQDILPMYED
+240 LVESWNQDILPMYAD

-267 LFSLGRWLERLCYM
+267 LFSLGRWLERLGYM
-281 ELALDIYEPSFS
+281 ELALDIYEPS
-293 CLSLERRVRILAKLK
+293 LSGLSFERRVRILAKLK
-308 RIDEAL
+308 RTEEAL
-314 LLAKL
+314 LLANV

-339 QNSKKHIKVVT
+339 QNSKKHIKAVT
-350 QSLKSSPTLLIDIK
+350 QSLKLSPTLLIDIK
-364 WKGNVEMGVM
+364 WKGNVELGVID
-374 HYFENMGYSAH
+374 YFENLGYSAH

-391 WKNVLGILCW
+391 WKNILGILCW
-401 DLVFDEKQTG
+401 DLVFDEKQSG

-434 DFEDKISLL
+434 DFEEKISLL
-443 GSIDSFIIYALE
+443 ASIDSLMAHALH

-475 QLIRELVHIVPFES
+475 ELIRELVHLVPQES
-489 LSKVLRYL
+489 LAHVLRYL

-536 FWHDFLIKSGIKFE
+536 FWHDYLKRTGIETE
-550 LYRVVWMD
+550 LYRVVWID

>member
-1 MSKQPIPD
+1 MIQQPIPD
-9 LSTFYYWENF
+9 LSPFYYWENF

-31 NLLSDSEILFIQEF
+31 NLLSGSEIIFIQDF
-45 ENLSKESQCLYLRLA
+45 ENLPKESQFLYLRLA
-60 SRRALW
+60 SRRARW
-66 FREEKLTY
+66 FREEKLSY
-74 VEISN
+74 GEISQ
-79 IPLRLNELGENG
+79 ISLRINELVENG
-91 FIRFASKLDSVD
+91 FVRFVSTQDSVN
-103 LGSILSVF
+103 LGPILSVF

-119 TSKIAHFPKFT
+119 VSKLPHFPKYP
-130 STIAKEHL
+130 SNISKDDL
-138 VDLCKPFGNEL
+138 VHLCKPFGNEL
-149 LQELNVMTSR
+149 LQQLNEISAR

-191 LGHRQYVV
+191 LGHRQYVE
-199 VNEEEFIPYFHSRK
+199 VNEEEFIPYFQTRK
-213 EAIEKWKISI
+213 EAMEKWKISL
-223 WSERFQELS
+223 WRERFQELS
-232 KDSESTYE
+232 KDSGSTYE
-240 LVESWNQDILPMYED
+240 LVGSWNQDILPMYED

-267 LFSLGRWLERLCYM
+267 LFSLGRWLERLGHM
-281 ELALDIYEPSFS
+281 ELALDIYEPS
-293 CLSLERRVRILAKLK
+293 LSGLSFERRVRILAKLK
-308 RIDEAL
+308 RIEEAL

-319 GLEIAFS
+319 GLEFGFS

-339 QNSKKHIKVVT
+339 QNSKKHIKAVT
-350 QSLKSSPTLLIDIK
+350 QSLKLSPTLLIDIK
-364 WKGNVEMGVM
+364 WKGNVEMGVIQ
-374 HYFENMGYSAH
+374 YFENLGYSAH

-391 WKNVLGILCW
+391 WKNILGILCW

-411 IHHPFQW
+411 IHHHFQW

-434 DFEDKISLL
+434 DFEEKIGLLASLDL
-443 GSIDSFIIYALE
+443 FFAHALQ
-455 IKENHEGKLNPLI
+455 IKKNHEGKLNPLI

-475 QLIRELVHIVPFES
+475 ELIRELVHRVPQES
-489 LSKVLRYL
+489 LAQVLRYL

-509 DLFIFKDSEYQFIEV
+509 DLFVFKDSEYQFIEV

-536 FWHDFLIKSGIKFE
+536 FWHDFLINKGIKFE
-550 LYRVVWMD
+550 LYRVAWVD